1 MFYGPSRHTMRRR
14 DSLARQH
21 THSVQAL
28 ALAFLPGVTPLMDAV
43 MHGQHAAVLAFMQ
56 AVRLYTTPSFDIA
69 HLLCRVPHAKSHGIH
84 SKTEARPA
92 AVCRGLVAAVTTLLP
107 AVLPFRVPVTHSLL
121 VAGHAVRCGRR
132 DLARAVFAM
141 RASGS
146 GARPERPHGHALL
159 RPR

>member
-92 AVCRGLVAAVTTLLP
+92 PRPPPAAVLRNSSAPRPLGGP
-107 AVLPFRVPVTHSLL
+107 SRLD
-121 VAGHAVRCGRR
+121 RCQETSHTRE
-132 DLARAVFAM
+132 
-141 RASGS
+141 SS
-146 GARPERPHGHALL
+146 
-159 RPR
+159 

>member
-1 MFYGPSRHTMRRR
+1 MFYGPSRHTMRRH

-92 AVCRGLVAAVTTLLP
+92 AVCGGCCHHTATGRPDISCTGHTLL
-107 AVLPFRVPVTHSLL
+107 A
-121 VAGHAVRCGRR
+121 RR
-132 DLARAVFAM
+132 
-141 RASGS
+141 
-146 GARPERPHGHALL
+146 RPRRPL
-159 RPR
+159 RPTRSRSRCLCDARKRQRRAT